1 MSEIGP
7 LLGQERLNKA
17 ADLRIGAAREEATQM
32 VVSHPSNS
40 DELLSNKAGNY
51 SKGLG
56 HNGLGEVDAVAYSAL
71 LKAVK
76 SGDPNDYEAIPLGG
90 GEVKLTNP
98 QNALAFT
105 LEGQDSHNFTIPAAF
120 SLGSEPEAAEM
131 AELYW
136 MALSRDIPFANY
148 STDPLTLQAAQD
160 LQRFSLFA
168 GLTPERLFRAP
179 ARGNEVGPYVSQF
192 LLKDIPYGAKRVVQ
206 SIEYPVANLDYM
218 TKYDEWLDIQR
229 GFKAKDKDKFI
240 PTNLPG
246 DNGTRYLFNGRGL
259 GQWVHLDWPY
269 QSSLNACLILLSF
282 GDEALDGN
290 NPYAVSITQKGFNTF
305 GAPYILNLISKA
317 ADLALKAAWFQKW
330 QVHRRLRPEA
340 FGGRVHNQKLNLANY
355 NINAK
360 LINDSDVLPLI
371 FEHNRLQNVQ
381 RFGLNEGTY
390 LQPQA
395 FPEGSPTHPAYPAG
409 HATFVAAGATM
420 LKAFFKEDF
429 LIPDPVKPSPDGK
442 TLVPYTVG
450 VDGPALTVGGEL
462 NKLAANVGI
471 ARNIAG
477 VHWRSDG
484 LEGNNL
490 GEAVAVSILRDL
502 RKIYNE
508 EFTGFS
514 ITKLDGNMIVI

>member
-1 MSEIGP
+1 MTEVGP

-17 ADLRIGAAREEATQM
+17 ADLRIAAAREEATQM
-32 VVSHPSNS
+32 LVAHPSNM
-40 DELLSNKAGNY
+40 DEMLPNKAGSY
-51 SKGLG
+51 SKGLP
-56 HNGLGEVDAVAYSAL
+56 HNNLGEVDAAAYSAL

-76 SGDPNDYEAIPLGG
+76 SGDPNDYEVIPLGG

-120 SLGSEPEAAEM
+120 PLSSEPEAAEM

-136 MALSRDIPFANY
+136 MALTRDISFADYTTN
-148 STDPLTLQAAQD
+148 PLTVQAAQD
-160 LQRFSLFA
+160 LRRFSLFP

-192 LLKDIPYGAKRVVQ
+192 LLRDIPYGAKLVKQ

-218 TKYDEWLDIQR
+218 TNYNEWLKIEQ
-229 GFKAKDKDKFI
+229 GFAAMDKDNKF
-240 PTNLPG
+240 LPKMA
-246 DNGTRYLFNGRGL
+246 DDDGTRYPYNGRGL
-259 GQWVHLDWPY
+259 GQWVHKDWPY
-269 QSSLNACLILLSF
+269 QATLNAALILLGF
-282 GDEALDGN
+282 GDAAIDGN
-290 NPYAVSITQKGFNTF
+290 NPYAVSTTQKGFNMF
-305 GAPYILNLISKA
+305 GGPYILNLISKA

-355 NINAK
+355 SLNAK
-360 LINDSDVLPLI
+360 LLNDSDVLPLI
-371 FEHNRLQNVQ
+371 FEHNRQQNLM
-381 RFGLNEGTY
+381 RFGLDEGTY

-409 HATFVAAGATM
+409 HATFAAAGATM
-420 LKAFFKEDF
+420 LKAFFREDF
-429 LIPDPVKPSPDGK
+429 IIPNPVKPSPDGR
-442 TLVPYTVG
+442 TVMEYKVG
-450 VDGPALTVGGEL
+450 IDGPALTVGGEL
-462 NKLAANVGI
+462 NKLAANVAI

-490 GEAVAVSILRDL
+490 GEAVAISILRDL

-508 EFTGFS
+508 DFTGFS
-514 ITKLDGNMIVI
+514 ITKLDGSMIVI